1 MTNGISATALI
12 LEYLMRIEA
21 KVDHLQQELQTHI
34 AASVAERR
42 DVRASVAEAIGAEG
56 RRIRAETRRMR
67 VHLGRLQLRI
77 ASWEEQAHNDFEGLE
92 RERAA

>member
-1 MTNGISATALI
+1 MPNAARCGSILVHQQRSA
-12 LEYLMRIEA
+12 Y
-21 KVDHLQQELQTHI
+21 DQQQELQTHI